1 MGTYTTNYQLFMPSI
16 GEQGWGELV
25 NGNFTTIDATMK
37 GLDTRMGT
45 AETNITSLT
54 TRMGTAETTITSNK
68 SRIGTLET
76 ETDAFDSRITALENG
91 DIEYISG
98 KLNVS
103 TFSENSSNLKI
114 AEFVTSI
121 VSGRYTKA
129 TSGWLTWAA
138 STTITPDE
146 VSGTYCNTSIVHVA
160 LTETEA
166 KGFSNSV
173 CTITIST
180 TNMSNNA
187 RSCTIKVTRTSD
199 NTVVLNKTL
208 SISGG
213 ASGSASFT
221 RNLGETYTITASGL
235 KAYNAD
241 GSAHSDNYKIST
253 ADSAI
258 YVA

>member
-1 MGTYTTNYQLFMPSI
+1 MGTYTANYNLFLPTI

-25 NGNFTTIDATMK
+25 NGNFTTIDGTVK
-37 GLDTRMGT
+37 GLSTRI
-45 AETNITSLT
+45 E
-54 TRMGTAETTITSNK
+54 
-68 SRIGTLET
+68 TLET
-76 ETDAFDSRITALENG
+76 ETDAFDSRIKALENG

-103 TFSENSSNLKI
+103 IFSENSSNLKI

-121 VSGRYTKA
+121 VSGSYTKA
-129 TSGWLTWAA
+129 TSSWLTWTA

-146 VSGTYCNTSIVHVA
+146 VSVTYCNTSIIHVA

-166 KGFSNSV
+166 KGFSNPV
-173 CTITIST
+173 CTIIIST
-180 TNMSNNA
+180 TSMANNA

-213 ASGSASFT
+213 ASGNVSFT

-241 GSAHSDNYKIST
+241 GVAHSDSYKIST
-253 ADSAI
+253 ADSVI